1 LKKRWIFLIAAIALA
16 VLCALAAVLMAANG
30 YSITVGRCM
39 TANGQ
44 FLLIDGTTPIVMED
58 RLHYGALFSDIADGD
73 QILVLH
79 DRIATTYPAQ
89 TGAYAVIR
97 LSRGGLDDIPLQVQP
112 QLAELGWIPPTQ
124 LDLPETV
131 PEDFS
136 FFLRWGCWGISSYD
150 SKSGVLIKTSDAT
163 HPEDYVTEYVLSPE
177 ETENIYDMLRTLDIN
192 RYPAEYHPDPTL
204 ATSPAMTLVLTV
216 RAGGQ
221 SRTVTCKNIA
231 LIYEASNK
239 KGQAFLSACRDITDL
254 LTATD
259 AWQALPDYEFL
270 YD

>member
-1 LKKRWIFLIAAIALA
+1 MKKRWIFLIAAIVPA
-16 VLCALAAVLMAANG
+16 VLFALAAVLMAANG

-44 FLLIDGTTPIVMED
+44 YLLIDGTTPIVMED

-73 QILVLH
+73 RILVLH
-79 DRIATTYPAQ
+79 DRIAATYPAQ
-89 TGAYAVIR
+89 TGAYAVLR
-97 LSRGGLDDIPLQVQP
+97 LSRGGPDDIPLQVQT
-112 QLAELGWIPPTQ
+112 QLAELGWVPPTQ
-124 LDLPETV
+124 LNLPETL

-136 FFLRWGCWGISSYD
+136 FSLRWGCWGISSYD

-177 ETENIYDMLRTLDIN
+177 ETERIYGILRTLDIN
-192 RYPAEYHPDPTL
+192 RYPAEYNPDPTV

-216 RAGGQ
+216 HAGGQ
-221 SRTVTCKNIA
+221 RRTVTCRDIA
-231 LIYEASNK
+231 LGYEASNK
-239 KGQAFLSACRDITDL
+239 KGQRFLSACREIADL
-254 LTATD
+254 LCATD
-259 AWQALPDYEFL
+259 AWQALPEYEFL